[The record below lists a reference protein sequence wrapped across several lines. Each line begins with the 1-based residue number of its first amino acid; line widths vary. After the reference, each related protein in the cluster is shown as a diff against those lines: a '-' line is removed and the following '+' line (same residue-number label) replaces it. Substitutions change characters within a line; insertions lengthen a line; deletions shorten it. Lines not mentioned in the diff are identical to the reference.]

1 MSAYQ
6 EPFFTR
12 GPSPLARLTFFALL
26 AIVVMIADHRF
37 RALDAVRMT
46 VSAVLHPVE
55 RAIAMPGELA
65 ARMADYFTSQDKLLA
80 DNRALELKV
89 LELSAASQQAKLL
102 KSEHERL
109 VRLTQ
114 ANERLAVAG
123 SPAGVIAEIIRDAR
137 NPFNRRI
144 IIDKGLA
151 HGLRGGLPVIDGSG
165 VVGQVT
171 ALGTLTSE
179 VTLITE
185 KDQSVPVMLVRNGL
199 RAVSV
204 GMGKEGTID
213 VPFMPASADVQN
225 GDLFVTSGIDG
236 VYPPGLAV
244 ATITSVEKNAAFSF
258 SRITGTPASGA
269 DSHRFVMVLN
279 NPSAAAYP
287 VPDVTHE
294 ERKARERGGRAQ
306 RRDVQ
311 SPPAPAAAPS
321 APPAAP
327 SAPEKPGR

>member
-26 AIVVMIADHRF
+26 AIVIMIADHRF
-37 RALDAVRMT
+37 RALDTVRLAVS
-46 VSAVLHPVE
+46 VVLHPIE
-55 RAIAMPGELA
+55 RAMAVPGALLE
-65 ARMADYFTSQDKLLA
+65 RFSDYFASQEKLLR
-80 DNRALELKV
+80 DNRDLELKV
-89 LELSAASQQAKLL
+89 LELSATSQQAKLL
-102 KSEHERL
+102 KGEHERL
-109 VRLTQ
+109 LRLAQ
-114 ANERLAVAG
+114 SNERFTSQG
-123 SPAGVIAEIIRDAR
+123 THQGVIAEVIRDAR

-151 HGLRGGLPVIDGSG
+151 HGLKGGLPVIDGSG
-165 VVGQVT
+165 VVGQLT

-213 VPFMPASADVQN
+213 VPFIPVSADIQN

-236 VYPPGLAV
+236 TYPAGLAV
-244 ATITSVEKNAAFSF
+244 ATITSVEKNAAFQF
-258 SRITGTPASGA
+258 ARIVGKPSSGA

-279 NPSAAAYP
+279 NPNAANYP
-287 VPDVTHE
+287 KPDVASE
-294 ERKARERGGRAQ
+294 ERKGGRDRASNRAAKRDARETR
-306 RRDVQ
+306 
-311 SPPAPAAAPS
+311 
-321 APPAAP
+321 
-327 SAPEKPGR
+327 

>member
-37 RALDAVRMT
+37 RALDAVRLA
-46 VSAVLHPVE
+46 VSVVLHPVE
-55 RAIAMPGELA
+55 RAMAMPGEMVS
-65 ARMADYFTSQDKLLA
+65 RVGDYFTSQDKLLS

-109 VRLTQ
+109 I
-114 ANERLAVAG
+114 RLAQA
-123 SPAGVIAEIIRDAR
+123 SDRFTNQGVIAEIVRDAR

-144 IIDKGLA
+144 IIDKGMA

-204 GMGKEGTID
+204 GTGKDGTID
-213 VPFMPASADVQN
+213 VPFIPASADIQN

-236 VYPPGLAV
+236 LYPPGLAV
-244 ATITSVEKNAAFSF
+244 ATITSVEKNAAFPF
-258 SRITGTPASGA
+258 ARITGNPASGV

-279 NPSAAAYP
+279 NPNAANYP
-287 VPDVTHE
+287 APDVAHE
-294 ERKARERGGRAQ
+294 DKKGGRSKRAEK
-306 RRDVQ
+306 RE
-311 SPPAPAAAPS
+311 SPPAPA
-321 APPAAP
+321 
-327 SAPEKPGR
+327 KTDR

>member
-1 MSAYQ
+1 MYQ

-26 AIVVMIADHRF
+26 AMVVMIADHRF
-37 RALDAVRMT
+37 RALDTVRLAVS
-46 VSAVLHPVE
+46 VVLHPIE
-55 RAIAMPGELA
+55 RAIALPGEMVSRA
-65 ARMADYFTSQDKLLA
+65 TDYFVSQEKLLA

-89 LELSAASQQAKLL
+89 LELAAASQQAKLL

-109 VRLTQ
+109 IRLAQ
-114 ANERLAVAG
+114 ANDRFANQGIV
-123 SPAGVIAEIIRDAR
+123 AEIIRDAR
-137 NPFNRRI
+137 NPFNRRVI
-144 IIDKGLA
+144 VDKGMA

-171 ALGTLTSE
+171 AVGTLTSE

-213 VPFMPASADVQN
+213 VPFIPAAADIQN

-236 VYPPGLAV
+236 LYPPGLAV
-244 ATITSVEKNAAFSF
+244 ATITSVEKNAAFQF
-258 SRITGTPASGA
+258 ARITGTPASGA

-279 NPSAAAYP
+279 NPAAANYP
-287 VPDVTHE
+287 VPDVANE
-294 ERKARERGGRAQ
+294 ERKAGRDRGTRAQ
-306 RRDVQ
+306 RREAQ
-311 SPPAPAAAPS
+311 S
-321 APPAAP
+321 PAAP
-327 SAPEKPGR
+327 AKADR

>member
-1 MSAYQ
+1 MYQ

-12 GPSPLARLTFFALL
+12 GPSPLAKLTFFALL

-37 RALDAVRMT
+37 RALDALRLA
-46 VSAVLHPVE
+46 VSVVLHPVE
-55 RAIAMPGELA
+55 RAVALPGELA
-65 ARMADYFTSQDKLLA
+65 ARVTDYFTSQDKLLA

-89 LELSAASQQAKLL
+89 LELSAASQQARLL

-109 VRLTQ
+109 VRLAQ
-114 ANERLAVAG
+114 ANDRLAKPG
-123 SPAGVIAEIIRDAR
+123 EQAGVIAEIIRDAR

-144 IIDKGLA
+144 IIDKGMA
-151 HGLRGGLPVIDGSG
+151 HGLKGGLPVIDGSG

-171 ALGTLTSE
+171 ALGTLTAE

-213 VPFMPASADVQN
+213 VPFMPASADIQN

-236 VYPPGLAV
+236 LYPPGLAV
-244 ATITSVEKNAAFSF
+244 ATITSVEKNAALPFA
-258 SRITGTPASGA
+258 RITGTPASGA
-269 DSHRFVMVLN
+269 DSHRFVMVLT
-279 NPSAAAYP
+279 NPSAANYP
-287 VPDVTHE
+287 VPDVTQA
-294 ERKARERGGRAQ
+294 ERKAARDRSSRAQ
-306 RRDVQ
+306 RREAQ
-311 SPPAPAAAPS
+311 SPS
-321 APPAAP
+321 APTATPAAP
-327 SAPEKPGR
+327 AKPER

>member
-1 MSAYQ
+1 MYQ

-55 RAIAMPGELA
+55 RAIAMPGEMV

-89 LELSAASQQAKLL
+89 LELSAAAQQARLL

-109 VRLTQ
+109 VRLAQ
-114 ANERLAVAG
+114 ANDRFANQ
-123 SPAGVIAEIIRDAR
+123 GVIAEIIRDAR

-213 VPFMPASADVQN
+213 VPFIPASADIQN

-236 VYPPGLAV
+236 LYPPGLAV
-244 ATITSVEKNAAFSF
+244 ATISSVEKSAAFPF
-258 SRITGTPASGA
+258 ARITGTPASGA

-279 NPSAAAYP
+279 NPAAANYP
-287 VPDVTHE
+287 VPDVAHE
-294 ERKARERGGRAQ
+294 ERKARERAGRTQ
-306 RRDVQ
+306 RREAQ
-311 SPPAPAAAPS
+311 SPAASTAPAASPS
-321 APPAAP
+321 APPKAP
-327 SAPEKPGR
+327 AKAER

>member
-1 MSAYQ
+1 MYQ

-12 GPSPLARLTFFALL
+12 GPSPLARLTFFALI

-46 VSAVLHPVE
+46 VSAVLHPIE
-55 RAIAMPGELA
+55 RAIAMPGEMA
-65 ARMADYFTSQDKLLA
+65 GRVADYFTSQDKLLA

-109 VRLTQ
+109 IRLAQ
-114 ANERLAVAG
+114 ANDRLAAAG
-123 SPAGVIAEIIRDAR
+123 APAGVIAEIIRDAR

-144 IIDKGLA
+144 IIDKGMA
-151 HGLRGGLPVIDGSG
+151 QGLRAGLPVIDGSG

-213 VPFMPASADVQN
+213 VPFIPASADIQN

-236 VYPPGLAV
+236 LYPPGLAV
-244 ATITSVEKNAAFSF
+244 ATITSVEKNAAFPF
-258 SRITGTPASGA
+258 ARITGTPASGA

-279 NPSAAAYP
+279 NPTAANYP
-287 VPDVTHE
+287 VPDVANE
-294 ERKARERGGRAQ
+294 ERKAGRDRGTRSPRREAQ
-306 RRDVQ
+306 
-311 SPPAPAAAPS
+311 S
-321 APPAAP
+321 PAAP
-327 SAPEKPGR
+327 AKAER